1 MRIIWVAMLLSMSIY
16 AKLSVAVSI
25 LPQQTFLRAIGG
37 DRVDITVMVKPGS
50 SPHTY
55 EPKPS
60 QMRDISHAALYLRAG
75 VEFEN
80 TWIDRF
86 RDINKGMKVYDTTK
100 DIQKLAISGESSLS
114 HHHEELDPHV
124 WTSPANVKI
133 MAKNILDVLVENDS
147 VNSNYYQ
154 QNYERFISDIDKLD
168 GEIRSLFG
176 SLPKGARFMVFHPS
190 WGYFAKEYGLVQLA
204 IEVEG
209 KNPKPKMV
217 AKLIQRAKAEGIKA
231 LFTSPEFS
239 DKTAKLI
246 AREIGVP
253 VIKISPLD
261 PNWGET
267 LLRLARAI
275 SAK

>member
-1 MRIIWVAMLLSMSIY
+1 MRIIWVAILLTFTIS

-37 DRVDITVMVKPGS
+37 DRVGITVMVKLGS

-60 QMRDISHAALYLRAG
+60 QMRDISHAYIYMRAG
-75 VEFEN
+75 VEFED
-80 TWIDRF
+80 TWVDRF
-86 RDINKGMKVYDTTK
+86 KDINKRMRVYDITRG
-100 DIQKLAISGESSLS
+100 IQKLTISGDDSD
-114 HHHEELDPHV
+114 HHDGLDPHV

-133 MAKNILDVLVENDS
+133 MAKNILDILVSNDS
-147 VNSNYYQ
+147 RNSDYYQ
-154 QNYERFISDIDKLD
+154 HNYELFIARVEKLD
-168 GEIRSLFG
+168 GEIKTLFSSLT
-176 SLPKGARFMVFHPS
+176 KGTKFLVFHPS
-190 WGYFAKEYGLVQLA
+190 WGYFAKEYGLVQLP

-209 KNPKPKMV
+209 KDPKPKMV

-261 PNWGET
+261 PNWSET

>member
-1 MRIIWVAMLLSMSIY
+1 MRIVWVTIFLTFTIS
-16 AKLSVAVSI
+16 AKLSIAVSI

-37 DRVDITVMVKPGS
+37 DRVDITVMVKLGS

-60 QMRDISHAALYLRAG
+60 QMRDISHADIYMRAG
-75 VEFEN
+75 VEFED
-80 TWIDRF
+80 TWVDRF
-86 RDINKGMKVYDTTK
+86 RDINKAMKVYDTTK
-100 DIQKLAISGESSLS
+100 GIQKLAISGEGSSS

-133 MAKNILDVLVENDS
+133 MARDILEILIENDT
-147 VNSNYYQ
+147 VNKSYYQ

-168 GEIRSLFG
+168 SEIRSLFG

-190 WGYFAKEYGLVQLA
+190 WGYFAKEYGLVQLP

-217 AKLIQRAKAEGIKA
+217 AKLIQRARAEDIQA
-231 LFTSPEFS
+231 LFTAPEFS
-239 DKTAKLI
+239 SKTAKLI
-246 AREIGVP
+246 ANEIGVP
-253 VIKISPLD
+253 VVKISPLA
-261 PNWGET
+261 PNWREN
-267 LLRLARAI
+267 LLKLAKAI

>member
-1 MRIIWVAMLLSMSIY
+1 MRIVWVAMLLSLSIY

-60 QMRDISHAALYLRAG
+60 QMRDISHATLYLRAG

-100 DIQKLAISGESSLS
+100 GIQKLAISGESSS
-114 HHHEELDPHV
+114 PHHHEELDPHV

-133 MAKNILDVLVENDS
+133 MARDILEILVENDA
-147 VNSNYYQ
+147 VNKSYYQ

-168 GEIRSLFG
+168 SEIRSLFS

-190 WGYFAKEYGLVQLA
+190 WGYFAKEYGLVQLP

-217 AKLIQRAKAEGIKA
+217 AKLIKRARAEGIQA
-231 LFTSPEFS
+231 LFTAPEFS
-239 DKTAKLI
+239 SKTAKLI
-246 AREIGVP
+246 ANEIGVP
-253 VIKISPLD
+253 VVKISPLA
-261 PNWGET
+261 PNWREN
-267 LLRLARAI
+267 LLKLAKAI

>member
-1 MRIIWVAMLLSMSIY
+1 MRIVWVTIFLTFTIS
-16 AKLSVAVSI
+16 AKLSIAVSI

-37 DRVDITVMVKPGS
+37 DRVDITVMVKLGS

-60 QMRDISHAALYLRAG
+60 QMRDISHADIYMRAG
-75 VEFEN
+75 VEFED
-80 TWIDRF
+80 TWVGRF
-86 RDINKGMKVYDTTK
+86 IDINKRMRVYDITK
-100 DIQKLAISGESSLS
+100 GIQKLTISGDNSDN
-114 HHHEELDPHV
+114 HDGLDPHI
-124 WTSPANVKI
+124 WTSPINVKV
-133 MAKNILDVLVENDS
+133 MAKNIVDILIESDNTNGD
-147 VNSNYYQ
+147 YYQ
-154 QNYERFISDIDKLD
+154 HNYELFIARVEKLD
-168 GEIRSLFG
+168 SEIKALFAPI
-176 SLPKGARFMVFHPS
+176 PKGARFMVFHPS

-217 AKLIQRAKAEGIKA
+217 AKLIKRAKAEGIKA

-246 AREIGVP
+246 ASEIGVP

-261 PNWGET
+261 PNWSET

>member
-1 MRIIWVAMLLSMSIY
+1 MRIIWVAILLTFTIS

-37 DRVDITVMVKPGS
+37 DRVGITVMVKLGS

-60 QMRDISHAALYLRAG
+60 QMRDISHADIYMRAG
-75 VEFEN
+75 VEFED
-80 TWIDRF
+80 TWVDRF
-86 RDINKGMKVYDTTK
+86 IDINKRMRVYDITRG
-100 DIQKLAISGESSLS
+100 IQKLTISGDNSD
-114 HHHEELDPHV
+114 HHDGLDPHV
-124 WTSPANVKI
+124 WTSPINVKI
-133 MAKNILDVLVENDS
+133 MAKNIVDILIESDNANRD
-147 VNSNYYQ
+147 YYQ
-154 QNYERFISDIDKLD
+154 HNYELFIARVEKLD
-168 GEIRSLFG
+168 SEIKALFAP
-176 SLPKGARFMVFHPS
+176 LPKGAKFMVFHPS

-217 AKLIQRAKAEGIKA
+217 AKLIKRAKAEGIKA

-246 AREIGVP
+246 ASEIGVP

-261 PNWGET
+261 PNWRET